1 MDITI
6 DIETIPSQLL
16 AVRDYIAS
24 TVKPPATMKKAE
36 TIAKWEAE
44 EKESAIAEAMDKC
57 ALDGAA
63 NHIVC
68 ISFAFGNNP
77 AQTLIAETP
86 EGERGVLT
94 EFFAQ
99 MDAVREFQDNVFIGH
114 NLIGFDLKIIKQRA
128 MILGIKPP
136 SNIPFNA
143 KPWDSS
149 PFDTM
154 LQWDARNFVKL
165 DKIAKA
171 FGLQGK
177 NGEGCKVYEWWQA
190 GKFDKIA
197 DYCASDVE
205 LTYQVYKRM
214 TWQTS

>member
-1 MDITI
+1 MDI
-6 DIETIPSQLL
+6 
-16 AVRDYIAS
+16 A
-24 TVKPPATMKKAE
+24 
-36 TIAKWEAE
+36 
-44 EKESAIAEAMDKC
+44 
-57 ALDGAA
+57 
-63 NHIVC
+63 
-68 ISFAFGNNP
+68 
-77 AQTLIAETP
+77 
-86 EGERGVLT
+86 
-94 EFFAQ
+94 
-99 MDAVREFQDNVFIGH
+99 REFQDNVFIGH